1 VVTQTA
7 DVWDW
12 DDRAAG
18 WRLGNP
24 RDGSIFVQREVCP
37 PFVIVHEVALQVA
50 AQRAFVPH
58 DDVMRHRVAD
68 SDGRDALRAVYR
80 PTPELVRS
88 SQARADHRRQ
98 LVAERNREIVGTVSY
113 EIRGDKL
120 HLQSLAVD
128 PVWQRQG
135 IGRTLVAHVAELA
148 RSLGASRLS
157 LYTVVETG
165 NVIIFER
172 LGFRVVSTESGCGL
186 EAVAAAT
193 VTEVYMEM
201 PIDLES
207 SPTN

>member
-1 VVTQTA
+1 MQ
-7 DVWDW
+7 
-12 DDRAAG
+12 
-18 WRLGNP
+18 
-24 RDGSIFVQREVCP
+24 RDKT
-37 PFVIVHEVALQVA
+37 VIVREWLPGDAGDAERARGVAE
-50 AQRAFVPH
+50 RA
-58 DDVMRHRVAD
+58 
-68 SDGRDALRAVYR
+68 GRALRAVYR

-88 SQARADHRRQ
+88 NQARADDRRQ
-98 LVAERNREIVGTVSY
+98 LVAECNREIVGTVSY
-113 EIRGDKL
+113 EVRGDKL
-120 HLQSLAVD
+120 HLRSLAVD

-135 IGRTLVAHVAELA
+135 IGRALLAHAIDLA

-201 PIDLES
+201 PIHLKS
-207 SPTN
+207 SLVTASAPSPFGSG